1 MKDRLIISNLSKSFG
16 QLKLFDAITFV
27 VDPGTI
33 LKLNG
38 NNGSGKTTLM
48 RIISSQI
55 EDYGGEVLINGENIK
70 DSQEEVFNK
79 IQYLAP
85 YPNLYENLTLQENID
100 FFVEIFKSTRP
111 SMKTTL
117 INLFKLESFVR
128 YKVSDL
134 SDGTK
139 KKIAILIAFLTRPQ
153 FLIFDEPYT
162 YLDSSS
168 IKLLNDLIK
177 EHVKEGGSLIVVDNS
192 SGGNNLE
199 FSDYIEL

>member
-70 DSQEEVFNK
+70 
-79 IQYLAP
+79 
-85 YPNLYENLTLQENID
+85 
-100 FFVEIFKSTRP
+100 
-111 SMKTTL
+111 
-117 INLFKLESFVR
+117 
-128 YKVSDL
+128 
-134 SDGTK
+134 
-139 KKIAILIAFLTRPQ
+139 FL
-153 FLIFDEPYT
+153 
-162 YLDSSS
+162 
-168 IKLLNDLIK
+168 LL
-177 EHVKEGGSLIVVDNS
+177 
-192 SGGNNLE
+192 
-199 FSDYIEL
+199 